1 MIKHYAKY
9 ITTLKA
15 DEDILETYRELRR
28 AFRREGWTEK
38 DLEKPPYYPNDIMKN
53 FQKFSSL
60 HSKLFEELKGFFP
73 DIDHNEFVEYLKN
86 KMALIDLEIPLKN
99 GDKKRTDN
107 PLGELFSRNK
117 FEDSTNKNIKSEV
130 IKLNEEP
137 KVINNTKFNNLLQNR
152 ETQKKEVVT
161 TNNIEQKKENFGSNT
176 NMAKNTTISKKP
188 VKPTGSS
195 PLTNIGKEF
204 LKI

>member
-1 MIKHYAKY
+1 MDMIKHYTKY

-86 KMALIDLEIPLKN
+86 KSALIDLEIPLKN

-107 PLGELFSRNK
+107 RN
-117 FEDSTNKNIKSEV
+117 EDY
-130 IKLNEEP
+130 
-137 KVINNTKFNNLLQNR
+137 
-152 ETQKKEVVT
+152 
-161 TNNIEQKKENFGSNT
+161 
-176 NMAKNTTISKKP
+176 
-188 VKPTGSS
+188 
-195 PLTNIGKEF
+195 
-204 LKI
+204 